1 MEKVARPFPEHFQRL
16 RLPIALQVWSFPNRY
31 YNKLHNSLLLDSSAE
46 ITSVQPLPP
55 PPLPVALCNVQH
67 EQLAAQ
73 LDGSDWQWER
83 GRRAEGWGRKTL
95 GQFLL
100 NLSRTYNKLMPPYPF
115 PRVNTLTIGQLT
127 PSHPPSLALSP
138 AQLSFSKLA
147 AIPRGP
153 NWNETYDINLY
164 SHLCYVERIALFLAV
179 YSRQVYIGI
188 DIISCALSA
197 VTCKGIAENS
207 WKLLLVEYL
216 MRCNC

>member
-31 YNKLHNSLLLDSSAE
+31 YNKLHNSLLLDSSTE

-55 PPLPVALCNVQH
+55 SPLPVALCNVQH

-83 GRRAEGWGRKTL
+83 GRMAEGWGRKTL

-115 PRVNTLTIGQLT
+115 P
-127 PSHPPSLALSP
+127 P
-138 AQLSFSKLA
+138 SFSRSLSGATFLQQVGWHSSGSKLK
-147 AIPRGP
+147 
-153 NWNETYDINLY
+153 WNIWY
-164 SHLCYVERIALFLAV
+164 
-179 YSRQVYIGI
+179 
-188 DIISCALSA
+188 
-197 VTCKGIAENS
+197 
-207 WKLLLVEYL
+207 
-216 MRCNC
+216 